1 MRASS
6 HQPSVVEVPR
16 CPRCD
21 YDQRG
26 TVATWTDSCPTEGLC
41 PECGY
46 EFLWTDVMRPYRQRC
61 PGFFEHTRGA
71 MRSLRAAWRTLGWA
85 LAPMVFWS
93 RVRMH
98 HEVRVRRVLL
108 FPVVAFGSIWSL
120 VFVLRVSAFFLDGRY
135 FRGAWTGMGAEV
147 ANMLVWPVAVMD
159 WYPGQSGSG
168 GRLNI
173 TWMINDWSPMYA
185 GLFGQALLVPL
196 LLLGLPVTR
205 RRAKIRKVHVL
216 RAAVYGQSWI
226 AIHLGVLLAS
236 TLLGAVTAEYNTAM
250 AWDGPVLDALYE
262 YPLAYGAGLGAWI
275 AVWWWYALRRGFA
288 MPQATRHWA
297 LLMVAAALVFVIGLI
312 ADWRV
317 AMQMMA

>member
-1 MRASS
+1 MH
-6 HQPSVVEVPR
+6 HQTPDIVEVPR

-26 TVATWTDSCPTEGLC
+26 AVASWTDSCPVAGVC

-46 EFLWTDVMRPYRQRC
+46 GFVWTDVMRPYRQRC
-61 PGFFEHTRGA
+61 PGFFEHVRGPI
-71 MRSLRAAWRTLGWA
+71 RSLRAAWRTLAWA
-85 LAPMVFWS
+85 LLPMVFWS

-98 HEVRVRRVLL
+98 HEVRVRRLLL
-108 FPVVAFGSIWSL
+108 FPAVAFGSIWSL
-120 VFVLRVSAFFLDGRY
+120 VFVLRVSAFFLDGSY
-135 FRGAWTGMGAEV
+135 FRGSWEGMGAEV
-147 ANMLVWPVAVMD
+147 ANMLIWPAMMLD
-159 WYPGQSGSG
+159 WYAGPPGTGGS
-168 GRLNI
+168 LWV
-173 TWMINDWSPMYA
+173 TWMVDDWSPMYA

-196 LLLGLPVTR
+196 LLLALPVTR
-205 RRAKIRKVHVL
+205 KRAKIRKVHVL

-236 TLLGAVTAEYNTAM
+236 ALLGAVTAEYNTAM

-262 YPLAYGAGLGAWI
+262 YPLAYGVALGAWI
-275 AVWWWYALRRGFA
+275 ALWWWYALHRGFA

-297 LLMVAAALVFVIGLI
+297 LLMLAAVLVFVLGLI